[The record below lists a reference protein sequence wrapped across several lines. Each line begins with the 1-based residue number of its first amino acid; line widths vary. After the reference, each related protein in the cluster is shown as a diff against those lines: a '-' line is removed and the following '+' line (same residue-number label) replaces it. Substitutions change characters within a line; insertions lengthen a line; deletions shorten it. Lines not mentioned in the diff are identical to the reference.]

1 MQFHGFVDDPRYA
14 KYRFKNN
21 LRASFHARQV
31 LTQPSS
37 NQGVIGRSLSKDET
51 MATGGPQY
59 SRRRLEVKPNY
70 SHEEVKT
77 LMLNLVG
84 KAKVLQAE
92 NTHLQSL
99 ITARKKG
106 FESLQSGKADVTK
119 QIQRFAAQKEHRSE
133 TM

>member
-1 MQFHGFVDDPRYA
+1 
-14 KYRFKNN
+14 
-21 LRASFHARQV
+21 
-31 LTQPSS
+31 
-37 NQGVIGRSLSKDET
+37 

-59 SRRRLEVKPNY
+59 SHRRLEVKPNY

-77 LMLNLVG
+77 LIFNLVG

-106 FESLQSGKADVTK
+106 FESLQCGKADVTK

-133 TM
+133 NM